1 MAKKFTVNPLR
12 VDPYRNFKFRIKF
25 LPSPDYV
32 CGLSKCSPLKK
43 TTEMV
48 EWREGGDQSTSHRLP
63 GKTSYEAITLDA
75 GKTQDKT
82 FEDWA
87 NLVNNFQGD
96 AAMSLKNFRKDIII
110 DVFNEADQR
119 VLSYTVY
126 RCWVSE
132 YQALPELDASSNT
145 VMITTIKLENEGWER
160 DTVVTEVAET

>member
-1 MAKKFTVNPLR
+1 MAKKFPVNPLR

-25 LPSPDYV
+25 QPSSDYV
-32 CGLSKCSPLKK
+32 CGLSKCSALTK

-48 EWREGGDQSTSHRLP
+48 EWREGGDPSSSHKLP
-63 GKTSYEAITLDA
+63 GKSSYAAVTLTA
-75 GKTQDKT
+75 GVTQDRA
-82 FEDWA
+82 FEEWA

-96 AAMSLKNFRKDIII
+96 AAMSLKNFRKDITI
-110 DVFNEADQR
+110 DVFNEADQP
-119 VLSYTVY
+119 VLSYKVY